1 MVLVAFAVFALGRW
15 ARPSYELQM
24 RVGGRRLRVF
34 AIDFISRGIR
44 CDGVLTVDD
53 ASNQWLDALDDI

>member
-24 RVGGRRLRVF
+24 RGGGRRLRVF
-34 AIDFISRGIR
+34 AIDSHQPRDQVRWCSDRWTCIES
-44 CDGVLTVDD
+44 V
-53 ASNQWLDALDDI
+53 A